1 MKSLSLKNKILTG
14 IALAL
19 AAVILIFL
27 VYTIVVVALGQ
38 RPASDELEGGST
50 EVPHDLVFSG
60 EITLLDVDYDVRLN
74 GDDGAFSLDANT
86 IEGVA
91 TGTYTFTEGQG
102 YTFTFADASGTIV
115 RTQYDANSKAFS
127 FIYHLD
133 MGSRGNGNLRLS
145 YTDED
150 FVQQGEPWAD
160 IPSFQGVGFA
170 GITVVISCDAENN
183 FRIFA
188 TAASP
193 APVTEITGT
202 YEFKDGAYVLTAADG
217 TVYTSVVN
225 ADGLYEFVDMPIY
238 VPAMSNYMN
247 FTLTQVVLTVD

>member
-1 MKSLSLKNKILTG
+1 MKSLSLKNKILAG

-19 AAVILIFL
+19 VAVILVFL
-27 VYTIVVVALGQ
+27 VYTIVVVAIGQ
-38 RPASDELEGGST
+38 RPVSNELEGGGT
-50 EVPHDLVFSG
+50 DVQHDLVFTG
-60 EITLLDVDYDVRLN
+60 EITLLDVDYEVRLN
-74 GDDGAFSLDANT
+74 GDDGAFSVDANT
-86 IEGVA
+86 IEGVT

-115 RTQYDANSKAFS
+115 RTQYDASSKTFS

-145 YTDED
+145 SEDED
-150 FVQQGEPWAD
+150 FVLQGEPWAD

-188 TAASP
+188 TSASP

-202 YEFKDGAYVLTAADG
+202 YEFKDGAYVLTTADG
-217 TVYTSVVN
+217 TVYSSVVN
-225 ADGLYEFVDMPIY
+225 EDGLHEFVDIPIY
-238 VPAMSNYMN
+238 VPAMSNYMT
-247 FTLTQVVLTVD
+247 FTLTQVILTV